1 MIRTKSY
8 IVHILVFVSFWLAV
22 VVSSIA
28 LKKKGRGASKKLR
41 TFLETMLFE
50 KLLLDSGIDKTNDV
64 VDVVL
69 DFLST
74 KKRIIS
80 CDFFSFHTFRQH
92 NGRFLQL
99 LLKASLISDTLCI
112 LLYFYVQFLL
122 GTYKFSRIDSI
133 EL

>member
-1 MIRTKSY
+1 MIDKNKKLCTT
-8 IVHILVFVSFWLAV
+8 VLVLV
-22 VVSSIA
+22 VVSSILA
-28 LKKKGRGASKKLR
+28 PRKKEEEQVNDKR
-41 TFLETMLFE
+41 TFLVLETVLFE

-80 CDFFSFHTFRQH
+80 CDFFSFHSFRQH

-99 LLKASLISDTLCI
+99 LLKASLISDTSCI
-112 LLYFYVQFLL
+112 LLYF
-122 GTYKFSRIDSI
+122 
-133 EL
+133 

>member
-1 MIRTKSY
+1 MIDKNKKLCTT
-8 IVHILVFVSFWLAV
+8 VLVLV
-22 VVSSIA
+22 VVSSILA
-28 LKKKGRGASKKLR
+28 RRRKEEEQVNDKKNIFSFRDSA
-41 TFLETMLFE
+41 FFE

-80 CDFFSFHTFRQH
+80 CDFFSFHTFCQH

-99 LLKASLISDTLCI
+99 LLKASLISDTSCI

>member
-1 MIRTKSY
+1 MYYCTCISSGVKYRLKEERKRNKY
-8 IVHILVFVSFWLAV
+8 INN
-22 VVSSIA
+22 
-28 LKKKGRGASKKLR
+28 KR
-41 TFLETMLFE
+41 TFLETVLFE

-80 CDFFSFHTFRQH
+80 CDFFSFHSFRQH
-92 NGRFLQL
+92 TGRFLQL
-99 LLKASLISDTLCI
+99 LLKASLISDTSCI